1 MVTENNALFE
11 RMAQDESDLGLLAA
25 HKNDATRTIHLEPD
39 ENFQRHALTA
49 LTHSHGAERADGS
62 DKSGNKTLLF
72 SMKETQ
78 YFGGWGQGY
87 PNVNTEKLEEA
98 KQKSCVIGLDS
109 RAYVDGDVAVPG
121 HGQARGCA
129 VRRTSGCSTS
139 RGTRAVASATMARP
153 ESRPSG
159 PMRKSAAPC

>member
-1 MVTENNALFE
+1 
-11 RMAQDESDLGLLAA
+11 
-25 HKNDATRTIHLEPD
+25 
-39 ENFQRHALTA
+39 
-49 LTHSHGAERADGS
+49 
-62 DKSGNKTLLF
+62 
-72 SMKETQ
+72 MKETQ

-87 PNVNTEKLEEA
+87 PNVNTEKFEEA